1 LYRWDRVHR
10 LAREQ
15 LDKLGSK
22 IPPWALV
29 STLSQAERQS
39 VELAKALMNELYA
52 PSNALLLLDEP
63 TSTLSQHEIDVLFR
77 EIRRVREDSS
87 VIFVSHRLDEILD
100 VSDRVYV
107 LRDGKC
113 VAERTRDSWHLDE
126 FFQLMIGHESEQD
139 YFGIEQSYAHD
150 VVRLNVQ
157 GLTKTNAYRDVSFDL
172 HPGEIL
178 GICGVEGSG
187 REKVMRTIFGA
198 ERADSGQILLD
209 GKALPPGS
217 PEDAVRRGIGYMP
230 AERSAEAALMEMEV
244 GENITVAHL
253 EVVSHGPVMRR
264 RSERNIAREWIERLK
279 VKTPS
284 IRTNMSSLS
293 GGNQQKVVF
302 ARWLLSPEIRLLLLD
317 HPTRGLDIGAKAEVY
332 RIIRES
338 ASSGTAILLV
348 SDSLEETIA
357 LSHTIL
363 VLKDGEVTGTLVA
376 PALGKDSQMDVLK
389 KML

>member
-1 LYRWDRVHR
+1 
-10 LAREQ
+10 
-15 LDKLGSK
+15 
-22 IPPWALV
+22 
-29 STLSQAERQS
+29 
-39 VELAKALMNELYA
+39 
-52 PSNALLLLDEP
+52 
-63 TSTLSQHEIDVLFR
+63 
-77 EIRRVREDSS
+77 
-87 VIFVSHRLDEILD
+87 
-100 VSDRVYV
+100 

-150 VVRLNVQ
+150 AVRLSVQ
-157 GLTKTNAYRDVSFDL
+157 GLTKANAYRDVSFDL

-198 ERADSGQILLD
+198 ERPDSGQILLD
-209 GKALPPGS
+209 EKALPLGS
-217 PEDAVRRGIGYMP
+217 PEEAVRRGIGYMP

-253 EVVSHGPVMRR
+253 EVVSQGPIMRR
-264 RSERNIAREWIERLK
+264 RAERNIARQWIERLK

-284 IRTNMSSLS
+284 IRTTMSSLS

-363 VLKDGEVTGTLVA
+363 VLKDGEMTGTLVA
-376 PALGKDSQMDVLK
+376 PALGKESQMDVLK